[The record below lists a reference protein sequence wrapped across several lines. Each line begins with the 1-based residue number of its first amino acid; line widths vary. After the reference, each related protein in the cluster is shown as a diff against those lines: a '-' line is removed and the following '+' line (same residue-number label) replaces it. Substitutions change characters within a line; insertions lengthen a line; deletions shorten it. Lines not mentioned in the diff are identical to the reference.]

1 MDELA
6 SSNSVPSIG
15 LGPVGEWE
23 GGVSDKGS
31 DTLVPPS
38 FPCLYLALTVIQK
51 SKTSESN
58 LLVSARSC
66 FELLGSWTISWGRSV
81 AISAQRVKQC
91 LGERLKA
98 LSTDSRHWR
107 CASAQGTQSR

>member
-38 FPCLYLALTVIQK
+38 FPCLYLAL
-51 SKTSESN
+51 
-58 LLVSARSC
+58 
-66 FELLGSWTISWGRSV
+66 
-81 AISAQRVKQC
+81 
-91 LGERLKA
+91 
-98 LSTDSRHWR
+98 
-107 CASAQGTQSR
+107 